1 MTTSTTRQ
9 SVSRRTALAGLGA
22 GGLGLALAATAHPAA
37 AQEGAGDL
45 ASHPLVGLW
54 QLPII
59 GPDAPVSPWAFQV
72 YHADGTMSSWNAGLT
87 AGVLGLWRPTGERT
101 ADVLWVT
108 QDVADDGAALTITFR
123 HTFEVD
129 ETGDRWTATGD
140 LDIRDANGVQV
151 AAIPGLE
158 GTSTRV
164 TFDVNP
170 ATGSTAS
177 QAPDAAATP
186 TT

>member
-1 MTTSTTRQ
+1 MTNSRSNST
-9 SVSRRTALAGLGA
+9 VSRRFALASLGA
-22 GGLGLALAATAHPAA
+22 GGLGLTLAARSHRTA

-59 GPDAPVSPWAFQV
+59 GPDAAVSPWAFQI

-101 ADVLWVT
+101 ADVLWVM
-108 QDVADDGAALTITFR
+108 QDVADDGAALTLTFR
-123 HTFEVD
+123 LTFEVD
-129 ETGDRWTATGD
+129 ETGDRSTNTGD
-140 LDIRDANGVQV
+140 LDIRDAGGVQV

>member
-1 MTTSTTRQ
+1 MSTFKEDA
-9 SVSRRTALAGLGA
+9 SVSRRTALAGLSA
-22 GGLGLALAATAHPAA
+22 GGLGLTLATTARQASAQDAA
-37 AQEGAGDL
+37 AEM

-59 GPDAPVSPWAFQV
+59 GPDAPVSPWAFQI

-101 ADVLWVT
+101 ADVMWVM
-108 QDVADDGAALTITFR
+108 QDLTDDGALTLTFR
-123 HTFEVD
+123 LTFELD
-129 ETGDRWTATGD
+129 ETGDRLTGTGD
-140 LDIRDANGVQV
+140 LDIRDADGVQV
-151 AAIPGLE
+151 SAIPGVE
-158 GTSTRV
+158 ITSTRL

-177 QAPDAAATP
+177 QGPDAAATP

>member
-1 MTTSTTRQ
+1 MTTHQ
-9 SVSRRTALAGLGA
+9 SNRSDSRRTALAGLGA
-22 GGLGLALAATAHPAA
+22 AGVGVAFATNVRHAA

-45 ASHPLVGLW
+45 AVHPMVGLW

-59 GPDAPVSPWAFQV
+59 GPDATASPWAFQV

-101 ADVLWVT
+101 ADVLWVM
-108 QDVADDGAALTITFR
+108 QDVADDGAFTLTFR
-123 HTFEVD
+123 LAFEID
-129 ETGDRWTATGD
+129 ETGDRLTYTGG
-140 LDIRDANGVQV
+140 LDIRDADGLQV
-151 AAIPGLE
+151 AASPGVE
-158 GTSTRV
+158 GTSTRL

-177 QAPDAAATP
+177 PAPDAAATP